1 MYRLICSLTGVCAH
15 VHVAGRDRVYVL
27 RAYVLRA
34 YVLRVYV
41 WRVYVLRVY
50 VLRVY
55 VWRVHVRRAYVLRVY
70 VWRVYVWRVY
80 VRRVYM
86 RRAFMLLSVH
96 MCMFARGCVPA
107 VVCLR
112 SPARSPSCKS
122 LPFYHVALPGFG
134 LSRARSCALQPDPPH
149 LRHPHQRIRPRL
161 RC

>member
-27 RAYVLRA
+27 R
-34 YVLRVYV
+34 VY
-41 WRVYVLRVY
+41 
-50 VLRVY
+50 
-55 VWRVHVRRAYVLRVY
+55 VHVRRAYVLRVY
-70 VWRVYVWRVY
+70 VWRVYVRRVY
-80 VRRVYM
+80 VRRAFM

-149 LRHPHQRIRPRL
+149 LRHPHHRIRPRL